1 MHKYVLFVFCSTI
14 ESSGRAVVKADFLA
28 VYSNMTKESAVV
40 KFLKKGEVVTIEL
53 EIEWEK
59 GAWCVIAEQGETTPT
74 GYVQCRHLVREE
86 PPGPVWEKVEKPT
99 LVEPPPEEPAP
110 APLEGE
116 PAPPLPVAEPAPAQP
131 FVKQF
136 PPVAEPA
143 PAQPFVK
150 QFPPVAEPAPP
161 PPAPGPPARPGKCVY
176 TSRKDRPA
184 ILNAAVDASAET
196 VKSLLKEGAD
206 VNKRDT
212 CGFTALEW
220 AVRFGHIDIVKIL
233 LANGGDIHARN
244 YDIGCP
250 PLTWAAAKGHTDIVE
265 VLLDNLEC
273 MLSGE
278 GALSAAAKE
287 GHTDI
292 LRTLLDRGADADG
305 KNKLGETALMGAAK
319 KGHIDIV
326 KVLIASGADLNEKD
340 NDGNTALKLAAKA
353 GYIEIVEL
361 LKDFGAGE

>member
-1 MHKYVLFVFCSTI
+1 MHKYVLFVFCSLLFADSGLSAETI

-28 VYSNMTKESAVV
+28 VYSNMTKESA
-40 KFLKKGEVVTIEL
+40 
-53 EIEWEK
+53 
-59 GAWCVIAEQGETTPT
+59 AWCVIAEQGETTPT

-244 YDIGCP
+244 SV
-250 PLTWAAAKGHTDIVE
+250 H
-265 VLLDNLEC
+265 LLRGLQPRATQI
-273 MLSGE
+273 S
-278 GALSAAAKE
+278 
-287 GHTDI
+287 
-292 LRTLLDRGADADG
+292 LRFCLMPGLL
-305 KNKLGETALMGAAK
+305 
-319 KGHIDIV
+319 
-326 KVLIASGADLNEKD
+326 
-340 NDGNTALKLAAKA
+340 
-353 GYIEIVEL
+353 
-361 LKDFGAGE
+361 